1 METVLI
7 DQFVVPES
15 VVEEFLGHAHFSAN
29 LVKTRPGFVEGYVF
43 KRASGDGRVNVITTA
58 VWASQA
64 AMEEARKSIAAEFAK
79 IGFNPPE
86 IMRRLGVQIERGV
99 YQRAPY

>member
-7 DQFVVPES
+7 DQFVVPEAA
-15 VVEEFLGHAHFSAN
+15 VEEFLQHASFSARI
-29 LVKTRPGFVEGYVF
+29 VKTRPGFIEGYLF
-43 KRASGDGRVNVITTA
+43 KRANGDGRVNVVTTA

-64 AMEEARKSIAAEFAK
+64 VMEAARKSISEEFAQ

-86 IMRRLGVQIERGV
+86 IMKRLGVQIERGV

>member
-7 DQFVVPES
+7 DQFTVPEAA
-15 VVEEFLGHAHFSAN
+15 VEEFLRHVHFSAN

-43 KRASGDGRVNVITTA
+43 ERTSGDGRVNVVTTA

-64 AMEEARKSIAAEFAK
+64 AMDGAKKSISEEFTK

-86 IMRRLGVQIERGV
+86 IMKRLGVQIERGV
-99 YQRAPY
+99 YHRAPY